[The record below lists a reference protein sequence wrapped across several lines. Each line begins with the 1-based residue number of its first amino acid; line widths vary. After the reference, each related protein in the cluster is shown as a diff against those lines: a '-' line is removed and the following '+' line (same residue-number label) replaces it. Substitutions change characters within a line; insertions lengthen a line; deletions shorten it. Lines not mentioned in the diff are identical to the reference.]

1 MSGDGYSEYHCPEPD
16 TRSRKC
22 RAVQKAIEH
31 DIHKAVNAYKQVFP
45 VDGKV
50 PELCTTIKFF
60 KEWFSAEHINR
71 GLLIKEWAERLKNK
85 PAPVKKPGHIK

>member
-1 MSGDGYSEYHCPEPD
+1 MDTQNTTVQNLILAAENVEPF
-16 TRSRKC
+16 K
-22 RAVQKAIEH
+22 KAIEH
-31 DIHKAVNAYKQVFP
+31 DIHEAVNAYKQVSP

-60 KEWFSAEHINR
+60 KEWFRAEHINR
-71 GLLIKEWAERLKNK
+71 GLLVKEWAERLKNK

>member
-1 MSGDGYSEYHCPEPD
+1 MVTLWGNYEGIS
-16 TRSRKC
+16 
-22 RAVQKAIEH
+22 Q
-31 DIHKAVNAYKQVFP
+31 HKAVNAYKQVFP

-71 GLLIKEWAERLKNK
+71 GLLVKEWAERL
-85 PAPVKKPGHIK
+85 